1 MNTELK
7 DNSIDFSVQY
17 QPDVPRILAD
27 AGQIKQVILNAVQ
40 NSLEAMPQGGRIE
53 IKASQD
59 NPYVKIEITDTGP
72 GIPDGDIGDI
82 FSPFLTTKTYGTG
95 LGLAVCQKIID
106 DQGGKIDIHST
117 EGSGMTLTIR
127 LPAVNPESQDQ
138 SPIDSF
144 GDQLEG
150 SD

>member
-1 MNTELK
+1 M
-7 DNSIDFSVQY
+7 
-17 QPDVPRILAD
+17 
-27 AGQIKQVILNAVQ
+27 ILNAVQ

-59 NPYVKIEITDTGP
+59 NPYVKIEITDSGP

-82 FSPFLTTKTYGTG
+82 FSPFFTTKTYGTG